1 MSTRCRSPAAAA
13 TLACVNAPPAL
24 VTAFIAALAA
34 APVAGCATER
44 DPTFRYDLGMPD
56 DGGLDDASV
65 DQGTDQGEP
74 TYPAQYPSDRTL
86 SPLTPHVAAHL
97 REVVARGTSAAD
109 VFIKVGASATFSS
122 QFLHCFA
129 GSNVDVDGRTEL
141 EATLTHFRAG
151 DIEGSTPFN
160 RTSAATEVGRGAA
173 WAIAGDPS
181 PLATEVGLANPR
193 YAVAMYGT
201 NDIEQTNVFS
211 YANSLLDITDELLDQ
226 GIIPFW
232 STIMPRDDNPTSDLL
247 VPEFNMAV
255 RAVAQARQVPF
266 IDLHR
271 ELIPLPEH
279 GLGAD
284 DLHPSAFSGGACVL
298 TSAGL
303 QHGYNVRNLL
313 TLQTLHRARLAVTDG
328 AAPDAAEAPLA
339 GSGSVNDPFVVASLP
354 FSHVASTLF
363 SDNDGIDAYPG
374 CAAAQNESGPELFYR
389 LELSETTSL
398 RVLLF
403 DRGSVDVDLH
413 LLSGTSGDDCVER
426 HHQDLSVTLGAGTH
440 YLSVDTFVEAGGQER
455 AGEYIVAI
463 FETP

>member
-1 MSTRCRSPAAAA
+1 M
-13 TLACVNAPPAL
+13 NASPAL
-24 VTAFIAALAA
+24 VPAFIAALVATQA
-34 APVAGCATER
+34 AGCGSEL
-44 DPTFRYDLGMPD
+44 DPTFRYDIGTMN
-56 DGGLDDASV
+56 DGGVDDLGV
-65 DQGTDQGEP
+65 DQGEDQGAE
-74 TYPAQYPSDRTL
+74 TYPAQYPSGRTL

-97 REVVARGTSAAD
+97 REVVARGTTTPD

-129 GSNVDVDGRTEL
+129 GSNVDLDGRTEL
-141 EATLTHFRAG
+141 ESTLTYFRAG

-181 PLATEVGLANPR
+181 PLATEVDIANPR
-193 YAVAMYGT
+193 YAVVMYGT

-211 YANSLLDITDELLDQ
+211 YANSLLDLTDQLLDE
-226 GIIPFW
+226 GVIPIW
-232 STIMPRDDNPTSDLL
+232 STIMPRDDNPTSDML

-271 ELIPLPEH
+271 ELMPLPEH
-279 GLGAD
+279 GLGND
-284 DLHPSAFSGGACVL
+284 DIHPSAYSSGACVL

-313 TLQTLHRARLAVTDG
+313 TLQTLNRAKLAVAGGVAPDV
-328 AAPDAAEAPLA
+328 AAPAMA
-339 GSGSVNDPFVVASLP
+339 GDGSVNDPFVVASLP

-363 SDNDGIDAYPG
+363 SNNDGIDAYPG
-374 CAAAQNESGPELFYR
+374 CAATQNESGPEFFYR
-389 LELSETTSL
+389 LDLSETTTL

-403 DRGSVDVDLH
+403 DRGSVDVDVH
-413 LLSGTSGDDCVER
+413 LLSGTTGDDCVER

-440 YLSVDTFVEAGGQER
+440 YLSVDTFVEAAGQER

>member
-1 MSTRCRSPAAAA
+1 M
-13 TLACVNAPPAL
+13 NASSARL
-24 VTAFIAALAA
+24 TAFIAALLATSA
-34 APVAGCATER
+34 AGCAEER

-56 DGGLDDASV
+56 DGGFSDSGDL
-65 DQGTDQGEP
+65 DQGVDLGES
-74 TYPAQYPSDRTL
+74 TSPAQYPSGRTL
-86 SPLTPHVAAHL
+86 SPITPHVAAHL
-97 REVVARGTSAAD
+97 REVVARGTTNAD

-129 GSNVDVDGRTEL
+129 GSNVDLDGRAEL
-141 EATLTHFRAG
+141 MATLDYFRAG

-211 YANSLLDITDELLDQ
+211 YANSLLDLTDQLLDE
-226 GIIPFW
+226 GIVPFW

-271 ELIPLPEH
+271 ELLPLPEH

-284 DLHPSAFSGGACVL
+284 DLHPSAFPSGACFL

-313 TLQTLHRARLAVTDG
+313 TLQTLHRARLAVAGG
-328 AAPDAAEAPLA
+328 AAPDAEGAPLLGD
-339 GSGSVNDPFVVASLP
+339 GSPSSPFRVASLP
-354 FSHVASTLF
+354 FSHVANTLF
-363 SDNDGIDAYPG
+363 AVNDGVDAYPG

-389 LELSETTSL
+389 LDLSTTTSL

-403 DRGSVDVDLH
+403 DRGTVDVDVH
-413 LLSGTSGDDCVER
+413 LLSGTSGDDCVDR
-426 HHQDLSVTLGAGTH
+426 DHQELSVTLSPGTH
-440 YLSVDTFVEAGGQER
+440 FLSVDTFVEAGGQER
-455 AGEYIVAI
+455 SGEYIIAI

>member
-1 MSTRCRSPAAAA
+1 
-13 TLACVNAPPAL
+13 VNASSARL
-24 VTAFIAALAA
+24 TAFIAALVATSA
-34 APVAGCATER
+34 AGCVDER
-44 DPTFRYDLGMPD
+44 NPTFRYDLGMPD
-56 DGGLDDASV
+56 DGGLGDASDL
-65 DQGTDQGEP
+65 DQGVDLGEP
-74 TYPAQYPSDRTL
+74 TSPAQYPSGRTL
-86 SPLTPHVAAHL
+86 SPITPHVAAHL
-97 REVVARGTSAAD
+97 REVVARGTTNAD

-129 GSNVDVDGRTEL
+129 GSNVDLDGRTEL
-141 EATLTHFRAG
+141 MATLDHFRAG

-160 RTSAATEVGRGAA
+160 RTSVATEVGRGAA

-211 YANSLLDITDELLDQ
+211 YANSLLDLTDQLLDE
-226 GIIPFW
+226 GIVPLW

-271 ELIPLPEH
+271 ELMPLPEH
-279 GLGAD
+279 GLGPD
-284 DLHPSAFSGGACVL
+284 DLHPSAFPSGACFL

-313 TLQTLHRARLAVTDG
+313 TLQTLHRARLAVAG
-328 AAPDAAEAPLA
+328 AAAPDAEGAPLVGD
-339 GSGSVNDPFVVASLP
+339 GSPGSPFVVASLP
-354 FSHVASTLF
+354 FSHVANTLF
-363 SDNDGIDAYPG
+363 ADNDGIDAYPG

-389 LELSETTSL
+389 LDLSATTSL
-398 RVLLF
+398 RVLIF
-403 DRGSVDVDLH
+403 DRGTVDVDVH
-413 LLSGTSGDDCVER
+413 LLSGTSGDDCVDR
-426 HHQDLSVTLGAGTH
+426 DHQDLSVTLSAGTH
-440 YLSVDTFVEAGGQER
+440 FLSVDTFVEAGGQER
-455 AGEYIVAI
+455 AGEYIIAI